1 MVDIIWSETMSSYA
15 RKGVEKV
22 VSAPA
27 VDLATDRLVG
37 VEAIARFRGEDV
49 QRTRY
54 LVRIGAIP
62 FYREGRI
69 IVASKAALREDHL
82 RQATRGA
89 ST

>member
-1 MVDIIWSETMSSYA
+1 MRR
-15 RKGVEKV
+15 RKERREDESLG
-22 VSAPA
+22 APA
-27 VDLATDRLVG
+27 VDLAIDRLVG
-37 VEAIARFRGEDV
+37 IAAIATFRGEDV

-82 RQATRGA
+82 RQASRTA
-89 ST
+89 PEAP